1 MVDDNELKPA
11 LHDRHVEAGAVM
23 GAAAGWV
30 IPMHFA
36 GVAAEVAAVRTGAG
50 VVDISHVGRIRIRG
64 AQALEALERLCTVD
78 VAHQEDLTAAR
89 TLLCNEA
96 GGILDDAWLIRLA
109 DEWLLTCSPIAR
121 EKVLAHVEAL
131 TSGMEVKVSDQTSKI
146 FHLAVAGPATLQRL
160 EPVLPEQAAGLERH
174 GVRVGSMLL
183 AKWIALRVGYT
194 GTFGVEVIL
203 PNMLAWQA
211 WRFITQ
217 KAGAN
222 CIAPV
227 GLAARDVLRLE
238 AGLPRY
244 GHELNETIDPFTAGL
259 DHLLDFGHDFLG
271 RSALE
276 ALRGRTPS
284 RRPVGLA
291 GPAQGAIPTLGSPI
305 ADAAGREVGAVT
317 SGTFSPTLDR
327 LIALAYVTADT
338 APDADVTVQTPT
350 GPVAMKVTTLPFV
363 P

>member
-23 GAAAGWV
+23 GAEGGWAV
-30 IPMHFA
+30 PMHFS
-36 GVAAEVAAVRTGAG
+36 GVAAEVAAVRQGAG
-50 VVDISHVGRIRIRG
+50 VADISHVGRLRLRG
-64 AQALEALERLCTVD
+64 NQALDALERLCTID
-78 VAHQEDLTAAR
+78 VAHQEDFTAAR
-89 TLLCNEA
+89 TLLCNEK

-109 DEWLLTCSPIAR
+109 DEWLLTCSPINR
-121 EKVLAHVEAL
+121 EKVLAHIQAV
-131 TSGMEVKVSDQTSKI
+131 TDGMDLKVSDQTSKS
-146 FHLAVAGPATLQRL
+146 FHLAVAGPATLKRL
-160 EPVLPEQAAGLERH
+160 EPVLPEQAAGLARH
-174 GVRVGSMLL
+174 GVRMGSMLL

-194 GTFGVEVIL
+194 GTFCVEVIL

-222 CIAPV
+222 CIPPV
-227 GLAARDVLRLE
+227 GLTARDVLRIE

-259 DHLLDFGHDFLG
+259 ANLLDFGHDFLG

-276 ALRGRTPS
+276 ELRGRTPS
-284 RRPVGLA
+284 RRPTGLVGA
-291 GPAQGAIPTLGSPI
+291 AQGPIPALGSPI
-305 ADAAGREVGAVT
+305 ADSAGHEIGTVT

-327 LIALAYVTADT
+327 VIALAYVTTDT

-350 GPVAMKVTTLPFV
+350 GPVAMKVSPLPFV
-363 P
+363 R